1 MKSEYVVT
9 NEYLTT
15 KGLDLNDYALDG
27 TLIPAIINIALDDIL
42 ITRICYLDDDIKGEG
57 DVEKYL
63 DEHPEKVPDFLVA
76 QYRAIY
82 SLIFQAEESPI
93 DTFLDNVIVFRL
105 GLGKINGFQKGL
117 YYRHDR

>member
-27 TLIPAIINIALDDIL
+27 TLIPAIISIALDDIL
-42 ITRICYLDDDIKGEG
+42 ITRICYLDDDIKGEQ
-57 DVEKYL
+57 DIEKYL
-63 DEHPEKVPDFLVA
+63 DEHQDKVADFLTA
-76 QYRAIY
+76 QYRVIY
-82 SLIFQAEESPI
+82 GLIFQAEESPI
-93 DTFLDNVIVFRL
+93 DTYLDNIIVFRL
-105 GLGKINGFQKGL
+105 GLGKINGWQKGL